1 MTRARTNVP
10 SRKWRKKILKQA
22 RGYRGARSKLNR
34 TAQEAVMRAMA
45 YSYRGRKEKKRNFR
59 SLWITRV
66 RAGVQAQGW
75 SYSGFMNALNKANVK
90 IDRKIL
96 AELVVN
102 QPDVFRRIVDQVKNS

>member
-1 MTRARTNVP
+1 MTRIKTNVP

-34 TAQEAVMRAMA
+34 TAQEAVSRSLA

-66 RAGVQAQGW
+66 RAGVQTQGW
-75 SYSGFMNALNKANVK
+75 SYSEFMNALKNSGVK

-102 QPDVFRRIVDQVKNS
+102 QPDIFRHIVDQVKNS

>member
-1 MTRARTNVP
+1 MTRAKTSVP

-22 RGYRGARSKLNR
+22 RGYRGARSKLNV

-75 SYSGFMNALNKANVK
+75 SYSGFINAMKKAGVE

-102 QPDVFRRIVDQVKNS
+102 HPAVFSRIVDQVRNS